1 MKRMRIFILCSLLQ
15 TAIATGWSA
24 PVPVLQSSEKWLA
37 VASTKDIDEAKGIAS
52 YYAWKGARVMAAR
65 EGWLAVVLGPFKA
78 ETVDQVKAAE
88 PNLAEELP
96 KDALLSSGK
105 NYLEQIWYQAP
116 LEGSSGP
123 LSEYGPNKPAH
134 FSSGD
139 LTVDISLSGDEDN
152 PGPTTITGIVN
163 GQQAFTFATPT
174 DFAITGSNAGMLRL
188 DPTADD
194 PQVIVTRYT
203 GGAHCCTMTWI
214 ITKPKG
220 AASWTMIEGQM
231 LDGGGYSYE
240 DVDGDGTMEM
250 VNVDNSFL
258 YAFESYAGSF
268 SVQRYNQL
276 RGGKITDITNTP
288 PMRPFLKQQLAW
300 FDFNAKLHPEIWKAN
315 GFLAAWVANKNILGE
330 GEEAWSRMEKNFET
344 DNSFGPQ
351 ECTSGQKVEEC
362 PFENL
367 KPIPFPKALAQFLQ
381 DKDYGPL
388 PEAAQTL
395 LK

>member
-1 MKRMRIFILCSLLQ
+1 MKTIRIFILCSLLQ

-24 PVPVLQSSEKWLA
+24 PVPFLQPSEKWLA
-37 VASTKDIDEAKGIAS
+37 VASTKDVDEAKGIAN

-78 ETVDQVKAAE
+78 KTVDDVKAAE

-105 NYLEQIWYQAP
+105 NYLEQVWYQAP
-116 LEGSSGP
+116 LEPSSGP
-123 LSEYGPNKPAH
+123 LGEYGPNKPAH

-139 LTVDISLSGDEDN
+139 LAVEVRMSGDENN
-152 PGPTTITGIVN
+152 PGPTTITGTAN
-163 GQQAFTFATPT
+163 GQQAFTFATPA
-174 DFAITGSNAGMLRL
+174 DFATNGSNAGLLRL
-188 DPTADD
+188 DPATDD
-194 PQVIVTRYT
+194 PQIVVTRYT

-240 DVDGDGTMEM
+240 DVDGDSTLEM

-268 SVQRYNQL
+268 SVQRYSQL
-276 RGGKITDITNTP
+276 RGGKINDITNTP
-288 PMRPFLKQQLAW
+288 AMRPFLKQQLAW
-300 FDFNAKLHPEIWKAN
+300 LNFNAKLHPEIWKAN

-330 GEEAWSRMEKNFET
+330 GEEAWVKMEKNFEI

-367 KPIPFPKALAQFLQ
+367 KPIPFPRALAQFLQ

-388 PEAAQTL
+388 PEAAQAL